1 MSRRIVLVGGSGM
14 LGSRVSAHLQ
24 KMGYEVVNVSR
35 SGKSA
40 AGARGVG
47 YEHLGTAVDGAL
59 AVVNLA
65 GANIG
70 EKRWTNARRR
80 ELTRSRLEP
89 TRAVVQAILDSAV
102 RGNLTPPVLVNL
114 SGISYYGNTTT
125 PSNEG
130 MGQGKTFL
138 AQLSAWWEAE
148 ARKAE
153 DATTVVILRMAPVLE
168 LSGGPLGKLL
178 PLVRSFLGGVL
189 GSGNQ
194 YMPWIHVDDAV
205 QAIVWAAT
213 SGSAYG
219 VYNVTAPE
227 MITMRE
233 FVHAVGQATHRPI
246 WLRVPEPLLY
256 LALGTMADTVDDST
270 AAYPMRLLGSGFSF
284 AHPAIGE
291 AVRHLVSAQK
301 L

>member
-1 MSRRIVLVGGSGM
+1 M
-14 LGSRVSAHLQ
+14 LGSRVSAHLM
-24 KMGYEVVNVSR
+24 KMGYDVVNVSR
-35 SGKSA
+35 TGKSA

-47 YEHLGTAVDGAL
+47 YEHLTSVLDGAL

-70 EKRWTNARRR
+70 EKRWTNSRRR
-80 ELTRSRLEP
+80 ELVRSRLEP
-89 TRAVVQAILDSAV
+89 TRAIVAAILECA
-102 RGNLTPPVLVNL
+102 TPPVLVNL

-153 DATTVVILRMAPVLE
+153 PATTVVVLRMAPVLE
-168 LSGGPLGKLL
+168 TTGGPLGKLL
-178 PLVRSFLGGVL
+178 PVVRSFFGGVL
-189 GSGNQ
+189 GSGHQ
-194 YMPWIHVDDAV
+194 WMPWIHVDDAV

-213 SGSAYG
+213 SGTAYG
-219 VYNVTAPE
+219 VYNVTAPQ

-233 FVHAVGQATHRPI
+233 FVHAVGAAVRRPI
-246 WLRVPEPLLY
+246 WLRVPQPLLY
-256 LALGTMADTVDDST
+256 LAFGTMADTVDDST
-270 AAYPMRLLGSGFSF
+270 AAYPMRLMGSGFSF
-284 AHPAIGE
+284 SHPTINE
-291 AVRHLVSAQK
+291 AVADLVSRSTT
-301 L
+301 

>member
-14 LGSRVSAHLQ
+14 LGTRVSSHLQ
-24 KMGYEVVNVSR
+24 KMGYDVVNVSR

-47 YEHLGTAVDGAL
+47 YEHLSAVVDGAL
-59 AVVNLA
+59 AVINLA

-70 EKRWTNARRR
+70 EQRWTDSRRR

-89 TRAVVQAILDSAV
+89 TRAVVQAIQQSAE
-102 RGNLTPPVLVNL
+102 PPVLVNL

-148 ARKAE
+148 ARQAE
-153 DATTVVILRMAPVLE
+153 NATTVVILRMAPVLE

-178 PLVRSFLGGVL
+178 PLVRSYLGAVL
-189 GSGNQ
+189 GSGAQ

-227 MITMRE
+227 MITMRD
-233 FVHAVGQATHRPI
+233 FVHAVGAATNRPI
-246 WLRVPEPLLY
+246 WLRVPQPLLY

-284 AHPAIGE
+284 AHPAINE
-291 AVRHLVSAQK
+291 AVRHLVSASK
-301 L
+301 R